1 MIGTTELMIILGV
14 AALIFGSSK
23 LPSIARDVGKALSE
37 VNKAEKELER
47 LKGDFTSEIQS
58 SIQDPIQSSIQ
69 STIDS
74 TIGSEQNMVSEEG
87 DKSSEPDDI
96 EESHE
101 PEIAQKPSVDHE
113 PDIEERIKG
122 EAVKYIGSKFKS
134 KIFR

>member
-23 LPSIARDVGKALSE
+23 LPSIAKDVGKALGE
-37 VNKAEKELER
+37 VNKAEKELE
-47 LKGDFTSEIQS
+47 KIKSDFTSEIQS

-74 TIGSEQNMVSEEG
+74 ATGLEQDMVSEEE
-87 DKSSEPDDI
+87 SSEPDEI
-96 EESHE
+96 EEFPE
-101 PEIAQKPSVDHE
+101 PGSDHE
-113 PDIEERIKG
+113 PDIEDKIKG

>member
-23 LPSIARDVGKALSE
+23 LPSIARDVGKALGE

-47 LKGDFTSEIQS
+47 LKSDFTSEIQS

-69 STIDS
+69 STMES
-74 TIGSEQNMVSEEG
+74 TELTMQSEPVPEQNIAPEE
-87 DKSSEPDDI
+87 KSNDPDDV
-96 EESHE
+96 ED
-101 PEIAQKPSVDHE
+101 PHE
-113 PDIEERIKG
+113 PDIEGRIKD
-122 EAVKYIGSKFKS
+122 EAFKYIGSKFKS

>member
-23 LPSIARDVGKALSE
+23 LPSIARDVGKALGE
-37 VNKAEKELER
+37 VNKAEKELEK
-47 LKGDFTSEIQS
+47 LKSDFTSEIQS

-74 TIGSEQNMVSEEG
+74 AIGSEQEMISEEE
-87 DKSSEPDDI
+87 SSEPDDI
-96 EESHE
+96 EEFPE
-101 PEIAQKPSVDHE
+101 PGRDHE
-113 PDIEERIKG
+113 PDIEDRIKG

-134 KIFR
+134 KMFR

>member
-23 LPSIARDVGKALSE
+23 LPSIARDVGKALGE
-37 VNKAEKELER
+37 VNKAEKELD
-47 LKGDFTSEIQS
+47 KIKSDFTSEIQS

-74 TIGSEQNMVSEEG
+74 AIGSEQNMVPEET
-87 DKSSEPDDI
+87 SSEPDDI
-96 EESHE
+96 EES
-101 PEIAQKPSVDHE
+101 PESGIDHE
-113 PDIEERIKG
+113 PDIEEKIKG